1 MIRTDS
7 RKVQEG
13 DTFVALPGFS
23 SNGDQYI
30 DDAIRAGA
38 SVIVCRKQVGGQD
51 HSGSHDH
58 GCGKDPLKDPSNGKK
73 NDPGLSQVGS
83 GKTGVSFL
91 YTDDPRGYLEQ
102 LLVREYGGVISQMT
116 LIALTGTNGKT
127 TTCYLIAQALNRLGR
142 KCAYIGTIGYFLGE
156 KVRNL
161 PNTSV
166 DICDLYELL
175 LEAHEAGY
183 DTVALE
189 ASSQGIAW
197 GRLNTLTFDIAAFTN
212 LTEDHLDYHKTM
224 HKYALAKQQ
233 IFRRIKPGGT
243 ALVNADDPYR
253 DYFILAENDTVTYG
267 LDAGDCR
274 AVDYQFQNGTVLH
287 YLCPNHARDRISDHV
302 PEGPGAREQVDALD
316 RSLQPSKRDICSPGH
331 VFEAHTAL
339 IGRYNVYNTMA
350 VIGVLHILG
359 YTPQEISRA
368 LEGLHAPDGR
378 CDTILYQGAHIVI
391 DYAHTPDAVEKIME
405 TAREFTTGRMYVV
418 FGCTGDREREKRPVM
433 TQLVLSGCEYAIIT
447 DDDVHSEPEQQI
459 VDDMLQGNTR
469 TNYEVCLD
477 RKEAIR
483 RGISL
488 LKADD
493 SLLILGKGH
502 EEFIIMDGYKIPH
515 NDRKAVLELT
525 GQKS

>member
-1 MIRTDS
+1 M
-7 RKVQEG
+7 
-13 DTFVALPGFS
+13 ALPGIS

-30 DDAIRAGA
+30 GQAIKAGA
-38 SVIVCRKQVGGQD
+38 SVIVRRRPD
-51 HSGSHDH
+51 TADAATEAASITDSAISEDI
-58 GCGKDPLKDPSNGKK
+58 
-73 NDPGLSQVGS
+73 
-83 GKTGVSFL
+83 TYL
-91 YTDDPRGYLEQ
+91 YTDDPRRYLEE
-102 LLVREYGGVISQMT
+102 LLVREYGGVVSQMT
-116 LIALTGTNGKT
+116 LISLTGTNGKT
-127 TTCYLIAQALNRLGR
+127 TTCYLIAQALNRLGHR
-142 KCAYIGTIGYFLGE
+142 CAYIGTIGFFLGK
-156 KVRNL
+156 KVRDL

-175 LEAHEAGY
+175 LEAHAAGF

-189 ASSQGIAW
+189 ASSQGIDM

-224 HKYALAKQQ
+224 EQYAAAKQQ
-233 IFRRIKPGGT
+233 LFRCIRPGGT
-243 ALVNADDPYR
+243 ALINADDPYR
-253 DYFILAENDTVTYG
+253 DCFILEGNTTRTYG
-267 LDAGDCR
+267 LEAGDYR
-274 AVDYQFQNGTVLH
+274 AVDYLFENGTVLH
-287 YLCPNHARDRISDHV
+287 YVCPGSQ
-302 PEGPGAREQVDALD
+302 PPGASDAD
-316 RSLQPSKRDICSPGH
+316 NAAETGAAAKGQACAPDACDPQICWYVRKDCQKVVAYKAGRGIY
-331 VFEAHTAL
+331 EAHTAL

-359 YTPQEISRA
+359 YHPQDISLA
-368 LEGLHAPDGR
+368 LEGLQAPDGR
-378 CDTILYQGAHIVI
+378 CDTISYKDANIVI

-433 TQLVLSGCEYAIIT
+433 TQLVLQGCDHAIIT

-477 RKEAIR
+477 RREAIR
-483 RGISL
+483 RGIGL
-488 LKADD
+488 LQSGD

-515 NDRKAVLELT
+515 NDRKAVLELI
-525 GQKS
+525 G